1 MENNDNFEV
10 LFSNLDESAQIIQ
23 NESELTY
30 LESLVFAGECLFEN
44 EVSKPLSEICKKKI
58 KNALE
63 NVELEKLSKEQI
75 RKAFQLAI
83 LKGMKEATQPHHA
96 MTPDAVAIFISYLVN
111 KLTETKESFRIL
123 DPAVGSGNLLTA
135 ILNQANKHVSSFAIE
150 PDETLLQLGYVSAN
164 LQQHHIE
171 FFHQD
176 SLTEIFID
184 PVDIIVA
191 DLPIGYYPNEEVAN
205 KYELKAKEGMSYTHH
220 LMIEQSLNY
229 TKSGGFLIFMIPNF
243 MFESDQAKQLHT
255 YLKEQAHIYGLLQ
268 LPKSMFKEEKHA
280 KSIFIIRKKGE
291 NIKAP
296 NQALLSELPSF
307 SNKQAL
313 TEMIKSI
320 NQWFDAHLTE

>member
-1 MENNDNFEV
+1 MANKDHFEI
-10 LFSNLDESAQIIQ
+10 LFTNLDESAQIIQ
-23 NESELTY
+23 NECELTY
-30 LESLVFAGECLFEN
+30 LEALIYAGECLFE
-44 EVSKPLSEICKKKI
+44 EEISKPISELSKKKI
-58 KNALE
+58 KNALQ
-63 NVELEKLSKEQI
+63 NVDLGELSKEQI

-83 LKGMKEATQPHHA
+83 LKGMKEATQSHHA
-96 MTPDAVAIFISYLVN
+96 MTPDAVAVFMSYLVN
-111 KLTETKESFRIL
+111 KVTEKKENFRVL

-135 ILNQANKHVSSFAIE
+135 ILNQTNKTVASFAIE

-164 LQQHHIE
+164 LQQHNIE

-184 PVDIIVA
+184 PVDIVVA
-191 DLPIGYYPNEEVAN
+191 DLPVGYYPNQEIAN

-229 TKSGGFLIFMIPNF
+229 TKQGGFLIFMIPNF
-243 MFESDQAKQLHT
+243 MFESDQAKQFHT
-255 YLKEQAHIYGLLQ
+255 YIKEHAHIYALLQ
-268 LPKSMFKEEKHA
+268 LPKSMFKEEKNA

-313 TEMIKSI
+313 SEMIKSI
-320 NQWFDAHLTE
+320 NNWFEAYLKY